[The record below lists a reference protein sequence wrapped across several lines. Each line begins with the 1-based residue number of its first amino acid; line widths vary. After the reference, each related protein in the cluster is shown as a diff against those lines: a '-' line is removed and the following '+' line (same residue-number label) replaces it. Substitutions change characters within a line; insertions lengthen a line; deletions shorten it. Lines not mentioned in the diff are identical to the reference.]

1 MPKHAYLS
9 ASASHRWL
17 ACPPSAKL
25 CANIPDQASEYAQQ
39 GTDCHELCAYLV
51 EKALGRDVPDPT
63 ESLTYYDAEMQNCAE
78 EYRNY
83 VLEQIEAAKELC
95 KDPQVMIEQ
104 RLDFSRWVE
113 NGFGTGDCVILAD
126 EVLQIIDYKHGL
138 GVLVSAGDDENGG
151 NSQMMCYALGALE
164 VFGDI
169 YDINQ
174 IKMTIFQPRRENIST
189 YTISKDK
196 LLKWADDVLAP
207 TAQLAYVGEGEFKAG
222 DHCQFCK
229 VKASCRKRAE
239 YNLELAKYDFAMPV
253 TLDSIEIAA
262 ILPKIDQ
269 LISWGNDLKEFALT
283 QAQSGTHYEGFKV
296 VEGRSNRKYTD
307 EAVVAAAVTDAGFDP
322 YEKKLLG
329 VTAMTTLLGKKRFD
343 ELLGGLIYKPPG
355 KPALVPESDK
365 RPAMN
370 SAKDD
375 FNDNI

>member
-39 GTDCHELCAYLV
+39 GTDCHELCAYLI
-51 EKALGRDVPDPT
+51 EKALGREVIDPT
-63 ESLTYYDAEMQNCAE
+63 DNLTYYDAEMQNCAE

-83 VLEQIEAAKELC
+83 VLEQIEAAKEFC

-113 NGFGTGDCVILAD
+113 NGFGTGDCVIVAD

-138 GVLVSAGDDENGG
+138 GVLVSAGDDEHGG

-189 YTISKDK
+189 YTISRDN
-196 LLKWADDVLAP
+196 LLKWANEVLAP

-222 DHCQFCK
+222 DHCTFCK
-229 VKASCRKRAE
+229 VKATCRKRAE
-239 YNLELAKYDFAMPV
+239 YNLELAKYDFEMPA
-253 TLDSIEIAA
+253 TLDDTEIAA
-262 ILPKIDQ
+262 ILEKVDEM
-269 LISWGNDLKEFALT
+269 ISWGNDIKEYALKL
-283 QAQSGTHYEGFKV
+283 AQSGVHFEGWKV

-307 EAVVAAAVTDAGFDP
+307 EAAVAFAVKDAGFDP

-329 VTAMTTLLGKKRFD
+329 VTAMSALLGKKKFE

-370 SAKDD
+370 RAIED
-375 FNDNI
+375 FNE

>member
-25 CANIPDQASEYAQQ
+25 CANILDQASEYAQQ

-51 EKALGRDVPDPT
+51 EKALGRGVIDPT
-63 ESLTYYDAEMQNCAE
+63 ENLTYYDAEMQNCAE

-83 VLEQIEAAKELC
+83 ILEQIEAVKEFC

-113 NGFGTGDCVILAD
+113 NGFGTGDCVIVAD
-126 EVLQIIDYKHGL
+126 EILQIIDYKHGL
-138 GVLVSAGDDENGG
+138 GILVSAGDNEHGG

-174 IKMTIFQPRRENIST
+174 IKMTIFQPRRDNIST
-189 YTISKDK
+189 YTISKEN
-196 LLKWADDVLAP
+196 LLKWADEVLAL
-207 TAQLAYVGEGEFKAG
+207 TAQLAYVGKGEFNAG
-222 DHCQFCK
+222 DHCTFCK
-229 VKASCRKRAE
+229 VKATCRKRAE
-239 YNLELAKYDFAMPV
+239 YNLELAKYDFAMPA
-253 TLDSIEIAA
+253 TLDDTEIAA
-262 ILPKIDQ
+262 ILEKVDEM
-269 LISWGNDLKEFALT
+269 ISWGNDIKDYALQ
-283 QAQSGTHYEGFKV
+283 QAQSGVHFEGWKI

-307 EAVVAAAVTDAGFDP
+307 ENAVADTVKDAGFNP

-329 VTAMTTLLGKKRFD
+329 ITAMSTLLGKKKF
-343 ELLGGLIYKPPG
+343 EKLLGGLIYKPPG
-355 KPALVPESDK
+355 KPTLVPESDK

-370 SAKDD
+370 TAKDD
-375 FNDNI
+375 FKK

>member
-25 CANIPDQASEYAQQ
+25 CANIADQTSEYAQQ

-51 EKALGRDVPDPT
+51 EKTLGRAVTDPT
-63 ESLTYYDAEMQNCAE
+63 ENLTFYDAEMQICAE

-83 VLEQIEAAKELC
+83 VLEQIEAAKEFC

-113 NGFGTGDCVILAD
+113 NGFGTGDCVIVAD

-138 GVLVSAGDDENGG
+138 GVLVSAGDEEHGG

-164 VFGDI
+164 AFGDI

-174 IKMTIFQPRRENIST
+174 IKMTIFQPRRDNVST
-189 YTISKDK
+189 YTISKDD
-196 LLKWADDVLAP
+196 LLKWAEEVLAP
-207 TAQLAYVGEGEFKAG
+207 TAQLAYTGKGEFKAG

-229 VKASCRKRAE
+229 VKATCRKRAE
-239 YNLELAKYDFAMPV
+239 YNLELAKYDFEMPA
-253 TLDSIEIAA
+253 TLDDIEIAA
-262 ILPKIDQ
+262 ILAKVDEM
-269 LISWGNDLKEFALT
+269 ISWGNDIKEYALQ
-283 QAQSGTHYEGFKV
+283 QAQSGVHFDGWKI
-296 VEGRSNRKYTD
+296 VEGKSNRKFTD
-307 EAVVAAAVTDAGFDP
+307 EAAVVFKVKDAGYDP

-329 VTAMTTLLGKKRFD
+329 ITAMSTMLGKKKFE
-343 ELLGGLIYKPPG
+343 ELLGELVYKPPG
-355 KPALVPESDK
+355 KPTLVPESDK

-370 SAKDD
+370 TAIDD
-375 FNDNI
+375 FSV

>member
-25 CANIPDQASEYAQQ
+25 CANIADQTSEYAQQ

-51 EKALGRDVPDPT
+51 EKALGRAVTDPT
-63 ESLTYYDAEMQNCAE
+63 ENLTFYDAEMQICAE

-83 VLEQIEAAKELC
+83 VLEQIEAAKEFC

-113 NGFGTGDCVILAD
+113 NGFGTGDCVIVAD

-138 GVLVSAGDDENGG
+138 GVLVSAGDEEHGG

-164 VFGDI
+164 AFGDI

-174 IKMTIFQPRRENIST
+174 IKMTIFQPRRDNVST
-189 YTISKDK
+189 YTISKDD
-196 LLKWADDVLAP
+196 LLKWAEEVLAP
-207 TAQLAYVGEGEFKAG
+207 TAQLAYTGKGEFKAG

-229 VKASCRKRAE
+229 VKATCRKRAE
-239 YNLELAKYDFAMPV
+239 YNLELAKYDFEMPA
-253 TLDSIEIAA
+253 TLDDIEIAA
-262 ILPKIDQ
+262 ILAKVDEM
-269 LISWGNDLKEFALT
+269 ISWGNDIKEYALQ
-283 QAQSGTHYEGFKV
+283 QAQSGVHFDGWKI
-296 VEGRSNRKYTD
+296 VEGRSNRKFTD
-307 EAVVAAAVTDAGFDP
+307 EAAVASKVKDAGYDP

-329 VTAMTTLLGKKRFD
+329 ITAMSTMLGKKKFE
-343 ELLGGLIYKPPG
+343 ELLGELVYKPPG
-355 KPALVPESDK
+355 KPTLVPESDK

-370 SAKDD
+370 TAIDD
-375 FNDNI
+375 FSV

>member
-25 CANIPDQASEYAQQ
+25 CANILDQASEYAQQ

-51 EKALGRDVPDPT
+51 EKALGREVIDPT
-63 ESLTYYDAEMQNCAE
+63 ENLTYYDAEMQNRAE

-83 VLEQIEAAKELC
+83 VLEQIEAAKEFC

-113 NGFGTGDCVILAD
+113 NGFGTGDCVIVAD

-138 GVLVSAGDDENGG
+138 GVLVSAGDDEHGG

-174 IKMTIFQPRRENIST
+174 IKMTIFQPRRDNVST
-189 YTISKDK
+189 YTISKED
-196 LLKWADDVLAP
+196 LFKWADEVLAP

-222 DHCQFCK
+222 DHCTFCK
-229 VKASCRKRAE
+229 VKATCRKRAE
-239 YNLELAKYDFAMPV
+239 YNLELAKYDFEMPA
-253 TLDSIEIAA
+253 TLDDTEIAA
-262 ILPKIDQ
+262 ILEKVDEM
-269 LISWGNDLKEFALT
+269 ISWGNDIKEYALK
-283 QAQSGTHYEGFKV
+283 QAQSGVHFEGWKV

-307 EAVVAAAVTDAGFDP
+307 ETAVATVVADAGFDP

-329 VTAMTTLLGKKRFD
+329 VTAMSTLLGKKKFE

-370 SAKDD
+370 TAIDD
-375 FNDNI
+375 FKE

>member
-25 CANIPDQASEYAQQ
+25 CANILDQASEYAQQ
-39 GTDCHELCAYLV
+39 GTDCHELCAYLI
-51 EKALGRDVPDPT
+51 EKALGREVIDPT
-63 ESLTYYDAEMQNCAE
+63 DNLTYYDAEMQNCAE

-83 VLEQIEAAKELC
+83 VLEQIEATKEFC

-113 NGFGTGDCVILAD
+113 NGFGTGDCVIVAD

-138 GVLVSAGDDENGG
+138 GVLVSAGDDEHGG

-189 YTISKDK
+189 YTISRHN
-196 LLKWADDVLAP
+196 LLKWANEVLAP

-222 DHCQFCK
+222 DHCTFCK
-229 VKASCRKRAE
+229 VKATCRKRTE
-239 YNLELAKYDFAMPV
+239 YNLELAKYDFEMPA
-253 TLDSIEIAA
+253 TLDDTEIAA
-262 ILPKIDQ
+262 ILKKVDEM
-269 LISWGNDLKEFALT
+269 ISWGNDIKEYALK
-283 QAQSGTHYEGFKV
+283 QAQSGVHFEGWKV

-307 EAVVAAAVTDAGFDP
+307 EEAVAFKVKDAGFDP

-329 VTAMTTLLGKKRFD
+329 VTAMSTLLGKKKFE

-370 SAKDD
+370 TAIED
-375 FNDNI
+375 FNE

>member
-25 CANIPDQASEYAQQ
+25 CANILDQASEYAQQ

-51 EKALGRDVPDPT
+51 EKALGREVIDPT
-63 ESLTYYDAEMQNCAE
+63 ENLTYYDAEMQNCAE

-83 VLEQIEAAKELC
+83 VLEQIEAAKEFC

-113 NGFGTGDCVILAD
+113 NGFGTGDCVIVAD

-138 GVLVSAGDDENGG
+138 GVLVSAGDDEHGG

-174 IKMTIFQPRRENIST
+174 IKMTIFQPRRDNIST
-189 YTISKDK
+189 YTISKGD
-196 LLKWADDVLAP
+196 LLKWADEVLAP

-222 DHCQFCK
+222 DHCTFCK
-229 VKASCRKRAE
+229 VKATCRKRAE
-239 YNLELAKYDFAMPV
+239 YNLELAKYDFEMPA
-253 TLDSIEIAA
+253 TLDDTEIAA
-262 ILPKIDQ
+262 ILEKVDEM
-269 LISWGNDLKEFALT
+269 ISWGNDIKEYALQ
-283 QAQSGTHYEGFKV
+283 QAQSGVHFEGWKV

-307 EAVVAAAVTDAGFDP
+307 EAAVAFAVKDAGFDP

-329 VTAMTTLLGKKRFD
+329 VTAMSTLLGKKKFE

-370 SAKDD
+370 TAIDD
-375 FNDNI
+375 FKE

>member
-25 CANIPDQASEYAQQ
+25 CANIADQTSEYAQQ

-51 EKALGRDVPDPT
+51 EKALGRAGTDPT
-63 ESLTYYDAEMQNCAE
+63 ESLTFYDAEMQNCAE

-95 KDPQVMIEQ
+95 QDPQVMIEQ

-113 NGFGTGDCVILAD
+113 NGFGTGDCVIVAD

-138 GVLVSAGDDENGG
+138 GVLVSAGDDEHGG

-164 VFGDI
+164 AFGDL
-169 YDINQ
+169 YDIHQ
-174 IKMTIFQPRRENIST
+174 IKMTIFQPRRDNIST
-189 YTISKDK
+189 YTISKEK
-196 LLKWADDVLAP
+196 LLKWADEVLAP
-207 TAQLAYVGEGEFKAG
+207 TAQLAYIGKGEFKAG

-229 VKASCRKRAE
+229 VKATCRKRAE
-239 YNLELAKYDFAMPV
+239 YNLELAKYDFEMPA
-253 TLDSIEIAA
+253 TLDNIEIAS
-262 ILPKIDQ
+262 ILAKVDEM
-269 LISWGNDLKEFALT
+269 ISWGNYIKEYSLQ
-283 QAQSGTHYEGFKV
+283 QAQSGVHFDGWKI
-296 VEGRSNRKYTD
+296 VEGRSNRKFTD
-307 EAVVAAAVTDAGFDP
+307 EAAVASKVKGAGYDP

-329 VTAMTTLLGKKRFD
+329 ITAMSTMLGKKKFED
-343 ELLGGLIYKPPG
+343 LLGELVYKPPG
-355 KPALVPESDK
+355 KPTLVPESDK

-370 SAKDD
+370 TAIED
-375 FNDNI
+375 FNE

>member
-17 ACPPSAKL
+17 TCPPSAKL
-25 CANIPDQASEYAQQ
+25 CANILDQASEYAQQ

-51 EKALGRDVPDPT
+51 EKALGREVIDPT
-63 ESLTYYDAEMQNCAE
+63 ENLTYYDAEMQNCAE

-83 VLEQIEAAKELC
+83 VLEQIEAAKEFC

-113 NGFGTGDCVILAD
+113 NGFGTGDCVIVAD

-138 GVLVSAGDDENGG
+138 GVLVSAGDDEHGG

-174 IKMTIFQPRRENIST
+174 IKMTIFQPRRDNIST
-189 YTISKDK
+189 YTISKDD
-196 LLKWADDVLAP
+196 LLKWADEVLVP

-222 DHCQFCK
+222 DHCTFCK
-229 VKASCRKRAE
+229 VKATCRKRAE
-239 YNLELAKYDFAMPV
+239 YNLELAKYDFEMPA
-253 TLDSIEIAA
+253 TLDDTEIAV
-262 ILPKIDQ
+262 ILEKVDEM
-269 LISWGNDLKEFALT
+269 ISWGNDIKEYALQ
-283 QAQSGTHYEGFKV
+283 QAQSGVHFEGWKV

-307 EAVVAAAVTDAGFDP
+307 EAAVAFAVKDAGFDP

-329 VTAMTTLLGKKRFD
+329 VTAMSTLLGKKKFE

-370 SAKDD
+370 TAIDD
-375 FNDNI
+375 FKE

>member
-25 CANIPDQASEYAQQ
+25 CANILDQASEYAQQ

-51 EKALGRDVPDPT
+51 EKALGRDVIDPT
-63 ESLTYYDAEMQNCAE
+63 ENLTYYDAEMQNCAE

-83 VLEQIEAAKELC
+83 VLEQIEASKEFC

-113 NGFGTGDCVILAD
+113 NGFGTGDCVIVAD

-138 GVLVSAGDDENGG
+138 GILVSVGDDEHGG

-174 IKMTIFQPRRENIST
+174 IKMTIFQPRRDNIST
-189 YTISKDK
+189 YTISKK
-196 LLKWADDVLAP
+196 NLLKWADEVLAP
-207 TAQLAYVGEGEFKAG
+207 TAQLAYVGKGEFNAG
-222 DHCQFCK
+222 DHCTFCK
-229 VKASCRKRAE
+229 VKATCRKRAE
-239 YNLELAKYDFAMPV
+239 YNLELAKYDFEMPA
-253 TLDSIEIAA
+253 TLDDTEIAA
-262 ILPKIDQ
+262 ILEKVDEM
-269 LISWGNDLKEFALT
+269 ISWGNDIKDYALQ
-283 QAQSGTHYEGFKV
+283 QAQSGVHFEGWKI

-307 EAVVAAAVTDAGFDP
+307 ENAVADTVKDAGFDP
-322 YEKKLLG
+322 YEKKLLEI
-329 VTAMTTLLGKKRFD
+329 TAMSTLLGKKKFE

-355 KPALVPESDK
+355 KPTLVPESDK
-365 RPAMN
+365 RPTMN
-370 SAKDD
+370 TAKDD
-375 FNDNI
+375 FKE

>member
-25 CANIPDQASEYAQQ
+25 CANIADQTSEYAQQ

-51 EKALGRDVPDPT
+51 EKALGRAVTDPT
-63 ESLTYYDAEMQNCAE
+63 ENLTFYDAEMQICAE

-83 VLEQIEAAKELC
+83 VLEQIEAAKEFC

-113 NGFGTGDCVILAD
+113 NGFGTGDCVIVAD

-138 GVLVSAGDDENGG
+138 GVLVSAGDEEHGG

-164 VFGDI
+164 AFGDI

-174 IKMTIFQPRRENIST
+174 IKMTIFQPRRDNVST
-189 YTISKDK
+189 YTISKDD
-196 LLKWADDVLAP
+196 LLKWAEEVLAP
-207 TAQLAYVGEGEFKAG
+207 TAQLAYTGKGEFKAG

-229 VKASCRKRAE
+229 VKATCRKRAE
-239 YNLELAKYDFAMPV
+239 YNLELAKYDFEMPA
-253 TLDSIEIAA
+253 TLDDIEIAA
-262 ILPKIDQ
+262 ILAKVDEM
-269 LISWGNDLKEFALT
+269 ISWGNDIKEYALQ
-283 QAQSGTHYEGFKV
+283 QAQSGVHFDGWKI
-296 VEGRSNRKYTD
+296 VEGKSNRKFTD
-307 EAVVAAAVTDAGFDP
+307 EAAVVFKVKNAGYDP

-329 VTAMTTLLGKKRFD
+329 ITAMSTMLGKKKFE
-343 ELLGGLIYKPPG
+343 ELLGELVYKPPG
-355 KPALVPESDK
+355 KPTLVPESDK

-370 SAKDD
+370 TAIDD
-375 FNDNI
+375 FSV

>member
-25 CANIPDQASEYAQQ
+25 CANILDQASEYTQQ

-51 EKALGRDVPDPT
+51 EKALGRDVIDPT
-63 ESLTYYDAEMQNCAE
+63 ENLTYYDAEMQNCAE

-83 VLEQIEAAKELC
+83 VLEQIEAAKEFC

-113 NGFGTGDCVILAD
+113 NGFGTGDCVIVAD
-126 EVLQIIDYKHGL
+126 EILQIIDYKHGL
-138 GVLVSAGDDENGG
+138 GILVSAGDDEHGG

-174 IKMTIFQPRRENIST
+174 IKMTIFQPRRDNIST
-189 YTISKDK
+189 YTISKED
-196 LLKWADDVLAP
+196 LLKWADEVLAP
-207 TAQLAYVGEGEFKAG
+207 TAQLAYVGKGEFNAG
-222 DHCQFCK
+222 DHCTFCK
-229 VKASCRKRAE
+229 VKATCRKRAE
-239 YNLELAKYDFAMPV
+239 YNLELAKYDFEMPA
-253 TLDSIEIAA
+253 TLDDTEIAA
-262 ILPKIDQ
+262 ILEKVDEM
-269 LISWGNDLKEFALT
+269 ISWGNDIKDYALQ
-283 QAQSGTHYEGFKV
+283 QAQSGVHFEGWKI

-307 EAVVAAAVTDAGFDP
+307 ENAVADTVKDAGFDP

-329 VTAMTTLLGKKRFD
+329 ITAMSTLLGKKKFE

-355 KPALVPESDK
+355 KPTLVPESDK

-370 SAKDD
+370 TAKDD
-375 FNDNI
+375 FKE

>member
-25 CANIPDQASEYAQQ
+25 CANILDQASEYAQQ

-51 EKALGRDVPDPT
+51 EKALGREVIDPT
-63 ESLTYYDAEMQNCAE
+63 ENLTYYDAEMQNCAE

-83 VLEQIEAAKELC
+83 VLEQIEAAKKFC

-113 NGFGTGDCVILAD
+113 NGFGTGDCVIVAD

-138 GVLVSAGDDENGG
+138 GVLVSAGDDEHGG

-189 YTISKDK
+189 YTISRDN
-196 LLKWADDVLAP
+196 LLKWANEVLAP

-222 DHCQFCK
+222 DHCTFCK
-229 VKASCRKRAE
+229 VKATCRKRAE
-239 YNLELAKYDFAMPV
+239 YNLELAKYDFEMPA
-253 TLDSIEIAA
+253 TLDDTEIAA
-262 ILPKIDQ
+262 ILEKVDEM
-269 LISWGNDLKEFALT
+269 ISWGNDIKEYALK
-283 QAQSGTHYEGFKV
+283 QAQSGVHFEGWKV

-307 EAVVAAAVTDAGFDP
+307 EAAVAFAVKDAGFDP

-329 VTAMTTLLGKKRFD
+329 VTAMSTLLGKKKFE

-370 SAKDD
+370 TAIED
-375 FNDNI
+375 FNE

>member
-25 CANIPDQASEYAQQ
+25 CANIADQTSEYAQQ

-51 EKALGRDVPDPT
+51 EKALGRAVTDPT
-63 ESLTYYDAEMQNCAE
+63 ENLTFYDAEMQICAE

-83 VLEQIEAAKELC
+83 VLEQIEAAKEFC

-113 NGFGTGDCVILAD
+113 NGFGTGDCVIVAD

-138 GVLVSAGDDENGG
+138 GVLVSAGDEEHGG

-164 VFGDI
+164 AFGDI

-174 IKMTIFQPRRENIST
+174 IKMTIFQPRRDNVST
-189 YTISKDK
+189 YTISKDD
-196 LLKWADDVLAP
+196 LLKWAEEVLAP
-207 TAQLAYVGEGEFKAG
+207 TAQLAYTGKGEFKAG

-229 VKASCRKRAE
+229 VKATCRKRAE
-239 YNLELAKYDFAMPV
+239 YNLELAKYDFDMPA
-253 TLDSIEIAA
+253 TLDDIEIAA
-262 ILPKIDQ
+262 ILAKVDGM
-269 LISWGNDLKEFALT
+269 ISWGNDIKEYALQ
-283 QAQSGTHYEGFKV
+283 QAQSGVHFDGWKI
-296 VEGRSNRKYTD
+296 VEGRSNRKFTD
-307 EAVVAAAVTDAGFDP
+307 EAAVASKVKDAGYDP

-329 VTAMTTLLGKKRFD
+329 ITAISTLLGKKKFE
-343 ELLGGLIYKPPG
+343 ELLSELVYKPPG

-370 SAKDD
+370 TAIDD
-375 FNDNI
+375 FSV

>member
-51 EKALGRDVPDPT
+51 EKALGREVIDPT
-63 ESLTYYDAEMQNCAE
+63 ENLIYYDAEMQNCAE

-83 VLEQIEAAKELC
+83 VLEQIEAAKEFC

-113 NGFGTGDCVILAD
+113 NGFGTGDCVIVAD

-138 GVLVSAGDDENGG
+138 GVLVSAGDDEHGG

-174 IKMTIFQPRRENIST
+174 IKMTIFQPRLENIST
-189 YTISKDK
+189 YTISRDD
-196 LLKWADDVLAP
+196 LLKWANEVLEP

-222 DHCQFCK
+222 DHCTFCK
-229 VKASCRKRAE
+229 VNATCRKRAE
-239 YNLELAKYDFAMPV
+239 YNLELAKYDFEMPA
-253 TLDSIEIAA
+253 TLDDTEIAA
-262 ILPKIDQ
+262 ILEKVDEM
-269 LISWGNDLKEFALT
+269 ISWGNDIKEYALQ
-283 QAQSGTHYEGFKV
+283 QAQSGVHFEGWKV

-307 EAVVAAAVTDAGFDP
+307 EAAVAFAVKDAGFDP

-329 VTAMTTLLGKKRFD
+329 VTAMSTLLGKKKFE

-370 SAKDD
+370 TAIED
-375 FNDNI
+375 FNE

>member
-25 CANIPDQASEYAQQ
+25 CANIADQTSEYAQQ

-51 EKALGRDVPDPT
+51 EKALGRAGTDPT
-63 ESLTYYDAEMQNCAE
+63 ESLTFYDAEIQNCAE

-95 KDPQVMIEQ
+95 QDPQVMIEQ

-113 NGFGTGDCVILAD
+113 NGFGTGDCVIVAD

-138 GVLVSAGDDENGG
+138 GVLVSAGDDEHGG

-164 VFGDI
+164 AFGDL
-169 YDINQ
+169 YDIHQ
-174 IKMTIFQPRRENIST
+174 IKMTIFQPRRDNIST
-189 YTISKDK
+189 YTISKEK
-196 LLKWADDVLAP
+196 LLKWADEVLAP
-207 TAQLAYVGEGEFKAG
+207 TAQLAYIGKGEFKAG

-229 VKASCRKRAE
+229 VKATCRKRAE
-239 YNLELAKYDFAMPV
+239 YNLELAKYDFEMPA
-253 TLDSIEIAA
+253 TLDNIEIAS
-262 ILPKIDQ
+262 ILAKVDEM
-269 LISWGNDLKEFALT
+269 ISWGNDIKEYSLQ
-283 QAQSGTHYEGFKV
+283 QAQSGVHFDGWKI
-296 VEGRSNRKYTD
+296 VEGRSNRKFTD
-307 EAVVAAAVTDAGFDP
+307 EAAVASKVKGAGYDP

-329 VTAMTTLLGKKRFD
+329 ITAMSTMLGKKKFED
-343 ELLGGLIYKPPG
+343 LLGELVYKPPG
-355 KPALVPESDK
+355 KPTLVPESDK

-370 SAKDD
+370 TAIED
-375 FNDNI
+375 FNE

>member
-25 CANIPDQASEYAQQ
+25 CANILDQASEYAQQ

-51 EKALGRDVPDPT
+51 EKALGRDVIDPT
-63 ESLTYYDAEMQNCAE
+63 ENLTYYDAEMQNCAE

-83 VLEQIEAAKELC
+83 VLEQIEAAKEFC

-113 NGFGTGDCVILAD
+113 NGFGTGDCVIVAD

-138 GVLVSAGDDENGG
+138 GILVSAGDDEHGG

-174 IKMTIFQPRRENIST
+174 IKMTIFQPRRDNIST
-189 YTISKDK
+189 YTISKK
-196 LLKWADDVLAP
+196 NLLKWADEVLAP
-207 TAQLAYVGEGEFKAG
+207 TAQLAYVGKGEFNAG
-222 DHCQFCK
+222 DHCTFCK
-229 VKASCRKRAE
+229 VKATCRKRAE
-239 YNLELAKYDFAMPV
+239 YNLELAKYDFEMPA
-253 TLDSIEIAA
+253 TLDDTEIAA
-262 ILPKIDQ
+262 ILEKVNEM
-269 LISWGNDLKEFALT
+269 ISWGNDIKDYALQ
-283 QAQSGTHYEGFKV
+283 QAQSGVHFEGWKI
-296 VEGRSNRKYTD
+296 VEGRSKRKYTD
-307 EAVVAAAVTDAGFDP
+307 ENAVADTVKDAGFDP

-329 VTAMTTLLGKKRFD
+329 ITAMSTLLGKKKFE

-355 KPALVPESDK
+355 KPTLVPESDK

-370 SAKDD
+370 TAKDD
-375 FNDNI
+375 FKE

>member
-25 CANIPDQASEYAQQ
+25 CANIADQTSEYAQQ

-51 EKALGRDVPDPT
+51 EKALGRAGTDPT
-63 ESLTYYDAEMQNCAE
+63 ESLTFYDAEMQSCAE

-83 VLEQIEAAKELC
+83 VLEQIEAAKEFC

-113 NGFGTGDCVILAD
+113 NGFGTGDCIIVAD

-138 GVLVSAGDDENGG
+138 GVLVSAGDEEHGG

-164 VFGDI
+164 AFGDL

-174 IKMTIFQPRRENIST
+174 IKMTIFQPRRDNIST
-189 YTISKDK
+189 YTISKEK
-196 LLKWADDVLAP
+196 RLKWADEVLAP
-207 TAQLAYVGEGEFKAG
+207 TAQLAYIGEGEFKAG
-222 DHCQFCK
+222 DHCLFCK
-229 VKASCRKRAE
+229 VKATCRKRAE
-239 YNLELAKYDFAMPV
+239 YNLELAKYDFEMPA
-253 TLDSIEIAA
+253 TLDNIEIAA
-262 ILPKIDQ
+262 ILAKVDEM
-269 LISWGNDLKEFALT
+269 ISWGNDIKEYALQ
-283 QAQSGTHYEGFKV
+283 QAQSGVHFDGWKI
-296 VEGRSNRKYTD
+296 VEGRSNRKFTD
-307 EAVVAAAVTDAGFDP
+307 EAAAASKVKGAGYDP

-329 VTAMTTLLGKKRFD
+329 ITAMSTMLGKKKF
-343 ELLGGLIYKPPG
+343 EKLLGELVYKPPG
-355 KPALVPESDK
+355 KPTLVPESDK

-370 SAKDD
+370 TAIDD
-375 FNDNI
+375 FSV

>member
-25 CANIPDQASEYAQQ
+25 CANILDQASEYAQQ

-51 EKALGRDVPDPT
+51 EKALGRDVIDPT
-63 ESLTYYDAEMQNCAE
+63 ENLTYYDAEMQNCAE

-83 VLEQIEAAKELC
+83 ILEQIEASKEFC

-113 NGFGTGDCVILAD
+113 NGFGTGDCVIVAD

-138 GVLVSAGDDENGG
+138 GILVSAGDDEHGG

-174 IKMTIFQPRRENIST
+174 IKMTIFQPRRDNIST
-189 YTISKDK
+189 YTISKED
-196 LLKWADDVLAP
+196 LLKWADEVLAP
-207 TAQLAYVGEGEFKAG
+207 TAQLAYIGKGEFNAG
-222 DHCQFCK
+222 DHCTFCK
-229 VKASCRKRAE
+229 VKATCRKRAE
-239 YNLELAKYDFAMPV
+239 YNLELAKYDFEMPA
-253 TLDSIEIAA
+253 TLDDTEIAA
-262 ILPKIDQ
+262 ILEKVDEM
-269 LISWGNDLKEFALT
+269 ISWGNDIKDYALQ
-283 QAQSGTHYEGFKV
+283 QAQSGVHFEGWKI

-307 EAVVAAAVTDAGFDP
+307 ENAVADTVKDAGFDP

-329 VTAMTTLLGKKRFD
+329 ITAMSTLLGKKKFED
-343 ELLGGLIYKPPG
+343 LLGGLIYKPPG

-370 SAKDD
+370 TAKDD
-375 FNDNI
+375 FKE

>member
-25 CANIPDQASEYAQQ
+25 CANILDQASEYAQQ

-51 EKALGRDVPDPT
+51 EKALGREVIDPT
-63 ESLTYYDAEMQNCAE
+63 ENLTYYDTEMQNCAE

-83 VLEQIEAAKELC
+83 VLEQIEAAKEFC

-113 NGFGTGDCVILAD
+113 NGFGTGDCVIVAD

-138 GVLVSAGDDENGG
+138 GVLVSAGDDEHGG

-174 IKMTIFQPRRENIST
+174 IKMTIFQPRRDNIST
-189 YTISKDK
+189 YTISKDD
-196 LLKWADDVLAP
+196 LLKWADEVLAP

-222 DHCQFCK
+222 DHCTFCK
-229 VKASCRKRAE
+229 VKATCRKRAE
-239 YNLELAKYDFAMPV
+239 YNLELAKYDFEMPA
-253 TLDSIEIAA
+253 TLDDTEIAA
-262 ILPKIDQ
+262 ILEKVDEM
-269 LISWGNDLKEFALT
+269 ISWGNDIKEYALQ
-283 QAQSGTHYEGFKV
+283 QAQSGVHFEGWKV

-307 EAVVAAAVTDAGFDP
+307 EAAVAFAVKDAGFDP

-329 VTAMTTLLGKKRFD
+329 VTAMSTLLGKKKFE

-370 SAKDD
+370 TAIDD
-375 FNDNI
+375 FKE